1 MAIQFDEKGKYYTDV
16 LATHAVAAT
25 LQTCTHLVRGYVH
38 LQNGHRLKDE
48 LDRPGTFLAVT
59 DAVILG
65 SGGEELF
72 RTEFLAVS
80 RAQIVWVTAAD
91 EHEKGRQQ

>member
-25 LQTCTHLVRGYVH
+25 LQTCTHLVRGFVH
-38 LQNGHRLKDE
+38 LQNHHRLKDE
-48 LDRPGTFLAVT
+48 LDRPEAFLAVT
-59 DAVILG
+59 DAVVLG

-72 RTEFLAVS
+72 QAGFLAVS
-80 RAQIVWVTAAD
+80 RAQIVWATAAD
-91 EHEKGRQQ
+91 EDEKGRQE